1 MGRAAAIAPQAKAPQ
16 ANSILAAL
24 ADAVVV
30 VDRSATVDYANPAA
44 EQFFGTSL
52 ALMVG
57 RDLREFVPADSPLF
71 ALLEQVSQTGA
82 TVAENGVT
90 LSSPRIGN
98 RFASLHLCPIP
109 DTDGDVAVV
118 LRESSIARKI
128 DQQLFHRNAA
138 RSVTAMAAML
148 AHEVKNP
155 LSGIRGAAQLLEQY
169 VPDADRELTQLI
181 CEETDRICALVD
193 RMEEFADG
201 RPIERE
207 PVNIHQVLGHVRK
220 VAQNGFGRHVRFV
233 ETYDPSLPAVFGN
246 RDQLIQVFL
255 NLVKNACEA
264 NPDPGAEIVLSTAYK
279 QGVRLALPGTRQRV
293 HLPLS
298 VQVTDNGPGIPEEL
312 RPHLFDAFITSKP
325 NGRGLGLALVAKI
338 VNDHGGV
345 IEFDSEPRR
354 TVFNVMLP
362 VYSETG
368 RRARP
373 SAHPMNEHE

>member
-1 MGRAAAIAPQAKAPQ
+1 MPPGAALNSKSKGLQTA
-16 ANSILAAL
+16 SILGAL
-24 ADAVVV
+24 ADAVIV
-30 VDRSATVDYANPAA
+30 VDRDAVIEYANPAA
-44 EQFFGTSL
+44 EQFFGTGL
-52 ALMVG
+52 TLMIG
-57 RDLREFVPADSPLF
+57 HDLREFVPADSPLF
-71 ALLEQVSQTGA
+71 ALLDQVAQSGA

-90 LSSPRIGN
+90 LSSPRIGS
-98 RFASLHLCPIP
+98 RFASLHLCPIS
-109 DTDGDVAVV
+109 DGDGSTAIV

-246 RDQLIQVFL
+246 RDQLVQVFL

-264 NPDPGAEIVLSTAYK
+264 NPDPGAEIVLSTAYR

-354 TVFNVMLP
+354 TTFNVMLP
-362 VYSETG
+362 VYSEAG
-368 RRARP
+368 RRGRVGEG
-373 SAHPMNEHE
+373 SGRHS

>member
-1 MGRAAAIAPQAKAPQ
+1 MASNASLKPRQKVPQAVA
-16 ANSILAAL
+16 ILSAL
-24 ADAVVV
+24 ADAVLV
-30 VDRSATVDYANPAA
+30 VDRTGQIEYANPSA
-44 EQFFGTSL
+44 EQFFGTGL
-52 ALMVG
+52 TLMIG
-57 RDLREFVPADSPLF
+57 HNLREFVPSDSPLF
-71 ALLEQVSQTGA
+71 SLLDQVAMTGA
-82 TVAENGVT
+82 TMAENGVT
-90 LSSPRIGN
+90 LSSPRIGS

-109 DTDGDVAVV
+109 DSDGMVAVV

-169 VPDADRELTQLI
+169 VPEVDRELTQLI
-181 CEETDRICALVD
+181 CEETDRICALLD

-233 ETYDPSLPAVFGN
+233 ENYDPSLPAVFGN

-264 NPDPGAEIVLSTAYK
+264 NPEPGAEIVLATAYR

-298 VQVTDNGPGIPEEL
+298 VSVMDNGPGISEEL

-338 VNDHGGV
+338 INDHGGV
-345 IEFDSEPRR
+345 VEFDSEPRR
-354 TVFNVMLP
+354 TVFNAMLP

-368 RRARP
+368 RRTRATLDGTGRQ
-373 SAHPMNEHE
+373 A